1 MTLKV
6 DVRLSDPDTDDDGDG
21 LPVTDRV
28 TEDVVDIDV
37 DIDVL
42 WLTVADVVPVP
53 VLENDLLTVAVAVN
67 VPEAVLVIDAVD
79 VNDAENELD
88 RVDVVEL
95 KSFTVPDR
103 HVATLTCVFTE
114 CATAVMVRSPFTGM
128 SVAVTVS

>member
-1 MTLKV
+1 M
-6 DVRLSDPDTDDDGDG
+6 DADTDDVSDV
-21 LPVTDRV
+21 LLVTDPV
-28 TEDVVDIDV
+28 TEDVIDFDD

-42 WLTVADVVPVP
+42 WLTVADIVPVP
-53 VLENDLLTVAVAVN
+53 VLENDLLTVAVAVD

-79 VNDAENELD
+79 VSDAENDLD

-103 HVATLTCVFTE
+103 RVTTLTCVFTE
-114 CATAVMVRSPFTGM
+114 YATAVMVSSPFTGM